1 MAPLPHVVARSPQ
14 RSSMSDFLV
23 EGEIAKGSFG
33 VVMRCIRLSD
43 NRQFAI
49 KQVEM
54 KGMNKAEREECI
66 DEARVMSTLDSPYV
80 VRYFDCFIDGTKL
93 CMVMNY
99 APGGTL
105 HASIRK
111 HPGGLPEEQCWKNVI
126 HVALALRHLH
136 GKNVLHRDIKSLNVF
151 LDEFGDIQVGDLGI
165 ARQMS
170 NSTLFAKTVVGT
182 PYYLSPEL
190 CEDKPYNTK
199 SDLWA
204 LGVLAYEMAAGRHPF
219 DAQNEGALIRK
230 IVKGVYAPLP
240 TARFSK
246 AYCDLVYGLL
256 AKEPLKRPSAAA
268 LLGSPAVKAVAERLR
283 QPLDGSPPPARAA
296 AIAAARR
303 AEADAAMAEAAR
315 RDEDLAA
322 ELTAKLPPPSAEA
335 VRERTMGASARDGG
349 YGAAAL
355 PQAPSTPPPASPP
368 PPPQRLEAYQP
379 RSQMYE
385 TTQQRAQAAINASQR
400 RGIAGAGVAAYDP
413 QSRAE
418 VQRAAA
424 AAAVAAKEAA
434 AVNARAG
441 RHSDLGGVLAGN
453 FYGAGAGNKPSRSPA
468 RLKPEEQPAAGQR
481 KHSEPL
487 GGNNNMYGAAV
498 GQSPSRSPARVEYQP
513 VPSGHAAPFGGA
525 PDPMALHR
533 EDPAAAVAR
542 NAVYTPPTFG
552 RRRARDIAITGPSMR
567 NPGGSQNTAAR
578 PASAG
583 RMAGGG
589 YAGARMAPPPQQH
602 WANASIG
609 TATTT
614 TATTYLMRR

>member
-1 MAPLPHVVARSPQ
+1 
-14 RSSMSDFLV
+14 MSDFVV

-303 AEADAAMAEAAR
+303 A
-315 RDEDLAA
+315 
-322 ELTAKLPPPSAEA
+322 
-335 VRERTMGASARDGG
+335 GG
-349 YGAAAL
+349 C
-355 PQAPSTPPPASPP
+355 
-368 PPPQRLEAYQP
+368 
-379 RSQMYE
+379 
-385 TTQQRAQAAINASQR
+385 
-400 RGIAGAGVAAYDP
+400 
-413 QSRAE
+413 
-418 VQRAAA
+418 
-424 AAAVAAKEAA
+424 
-434 AVNARAG
+434 
-441 RHSDLGGVLAGN
+441 
-453 FYGAGAGNKPSRSPA
+453 
-468 RLKPEEQPAAGQR
+468 
-481 KHSEPL
+481 
-487 GGNNNMYGAAV
+487 
-498 GQSPSRSPARVEYQP
+498 
-513 VPSGHAAPFGGA
+513 
-525 PDPMALHR
+525 
-533 EDPAAAVAR
+533 
-542 NAVYTPPTFG
+542 
-552 RRRARDIAITGPSMR
+552 
-567 NPGGSQNTAAR
+567 
-578 PASAG
+578 
-583 RMAGGG
+583 
-589 YAGARMAPPPQQH
+589 
-602 WANASIG
+602 
-609 TATTT
+609 
-614 TATTYLMRR
+614 